1 MLSRFFIV
9 RPIFAWVVAIV
20 IMLAG
25 LLAIFT
31 LPVEQYPK
39 IALPQVTVS
48 ATYTGAS
55 AKVVEDSVTQVI
67 EQSMTGLDGLKYM
80 TSTSS
85 TGSAQVTLVFEAG
98 TDPDFAQIQVQNQA
112 NSALRRLPND
122 VQTQGLR
129 VNKASGSTLM
139 AIALY
144 TDDDSLSNADLGDW
158 IASNLNDPISRIE
171 GVGDTRVFGSQYAM
185 RIWLNADKLAS
196 YSLTPADVTA
206 AIQAQNAQV
215 SAGSIGSDPA
225 RDGTA
230 LNATITAQ
238 SQLQTVAQFENI
250 VVKNNPS
257 GTPVLLKDVA
267 RAELGPQSYGNVAR
281 LNGHTAS
288 GMQITLATGANA
300 LKTADLV
307 KAKLKQL
314 EPSFPPGV
322 KYAIPNDATT
332 FVKLS
337 IEDVVKTLVE
347 AVALVFVIMFVF
359 LQSWRATLIP
369 AIAVPVVLLG
379 TFGVLAVFGY
389 SINTLTM
396 FGLVLAIGLL
406 VDDAIVVVENV
417 ERVMHEEGLGPLEA
431 TQKSMNE
438 ITGALIGV
446 ASVLA
451 AMFVPMAF
459 FGGTQGIIYRQFSVT
474 LVSAMVLSVLVA
486 LILTPPLCATLLK
499 PPKKGEGVTV
509 AAEGE
514 EDEEVKVKGLLSGF
528 NRGFQIFGHRYQKSV
543 RGIIRKPGLFMLV
556 YAGIIGAVIF
566 LAMTLPTSFLP
577 DEDQGALMT
586 QVQLPAGA
594 TTDKTVAVL
603 KQVQQIYQKDPSVD
617 YVFSIAGFGNSGS
630 GENQGM
636 AFVRMKDFKERGKE
650 DQKVFALV
658 DRANK
663 QFSKIK
669 DARIFPI
676 IPPPVREL
684 GNASGFDMQLKDVG
698 GVGHDQ
704 LAAARDQ
711 LVAET
716 AKDPLLS
723 NVRANVQDDMPQLK
737 LDIDNTRAG
746 AMGVT
751 VSSINSLLGT
761 ALGGTY
767 VNDFID
773 RGRIKRVYVQ
783 GDADFRSTPE
793 DINRWFLRNTAGDM
807 VPFSTFGSSRWTFG
821 PPQLQRYN
829 GAGSMEVQGTAATG
843 QSNGKAM
850 TRMEELAG
858 QLPSGIGYEW
868 TGISLQE
875 KESGEQAPALYALS
889 VLVVFLLLAAL
900 YESWSI
906 PFAVILV
913 VPLGVFG
920 ALLATWFRGLDND
933 IYFQVG
939 LLATMGLSAK
949 NAILIVEFAKILH
962 EEGRTL
968 VSATL
973 EAVRIRLRP
982 IVMTSLAFTFGIMPL
997 ALANSAGSASQH
1009 AIGTGLIG
1017 GVLSATF
1024 LAIFFVPLFFV
1035 LVQRMFKQ
1043 DNLPQDIAERE
1054 GKTNA

>member
-9 RPIFAWVVAIV
+9 RPIFAWVIAIV

-25 LLAIFT
+25 ALAIFT
-31 LPVEQYPK
+31 LPIEQYPK

-67 EQSMTGLDGLKYM
+67 EQGMTGLDGLKYM

-85 TGSAQVTLVFEAG
+85 TGSGSVTLVFEAG
-98 TDPDFAQIQVQNQA
+98 TDPDVAQVQVQNQA
-112 NSALRRLPND
+112 NSVIRRLPQD
-122 VQTQGLR
+122 VQTLGLR
-129 VNKASGSTLM
+129 VRKASGSTLM

-196 YSLTPADVTA
+196 FSLTPKDVIS
-206 AIQAQNAQV
+206 AIDAQNTQV
-215 SAGSIGSDPA
+215 SAGAIGADPVA
-225 RDGTA
+225 PDTA

-238 SQLQTVAQFENI
+238 SQLQTPAQFENI
-250 VVKNNPS
+250 IVKNNTA
-257 GTPVLLKDVA
+257 GTPVYLRDVA
-267 RAELGPQSYGNVAR
+267 RVELGPQSYGNIAR
-281 LNGHTAS
+281 MNGHTAS
-288 GMQITLATGANA
+288 GMMITLATGANA

-307 KAKLKQL
+307 KAKIKEL
-314 EPSFPPGV
+314 EPSFPAGV
-322 KYAIPNDATT
+322 KYAIPNDSTD

-347 AVALVFVIMFVF
+347 AIVLVFIIMFVF
-359 LQSWRATLIP
+359 LQNWRATLIP

-379 TFGVLAVFGY
+379 TFGILAVFGY

-431 TQKSMNE
+431 TQKSMDE

-474 LVSAMVLSVLVA
+474 LVSAMVLSVVVA
-486 LILTPPLCATLLK
+486 LVLTPPLCATLLK
-499 PPKKGEGVTV
+499 RPKPHEGITVAPEGV
-509 AAEGE
+509 
-514 EDEEVKVKGLLSGF
+514 EDEDVKVKGLLTGF
-528 NRGFQIFGHRYQKSV
+528 NRGFQVFAHRYQKSV
-543 RGIIRKPGLFMLV
+543 KGIIRKPGLFMLV
-556 YAGIIGAVIF
+556 YAGLIAAVIG

-577 DEDQGALMT
+577 DEDQGALRT
-586 QVQLPAGA
+586 QVQLPVGS

-603 KQVQQIYQKDPSVD
+603 KQVQDIYQKDPAVN
-617 YVFSIAGFGNSGS
+617 YVFTIAGFGGA
-630 GENQGM
+630 GAGGNQGM
-636 AFVRMKDFKERGKE
+636 AFVRLKDFKQRHS
-650 DQKVFALV
+650 DDMKVFALV
-658 DRANK
+658 DRVNK
-663 QFSKIK
+663 EFAQIHT
-669 DARIFPI
+669 ARVFPT
-676 IPPPVREL
+676 IPPAVREL
-684 GNASGFDMQLKDVG
+684 GNASGFDLQLKDVG
-698 GVGHDQ
+698 GVGHEALSD
-704 LAAARDQ
+704 ARDQ
-711 LVAET
+711 LVAMAARE
-716 AKDPLLS
+716 PLLA
-723 NVRANVQDDMPQLK
+723 NVRANIQDDMPQLK

-746 AMGVT
+746 AMGVA
-751 VSSINSLLGT
+751 VSDINSLLGT
-761 ALGGTY
+761 ALGGSY

-773 RGRIKRVYVQ
+773 RGRVKRVYVQ
-783 GDADFRSTPE
+783 GDAQFRSQPE
-793 DINRWFLRNTAGDM
+793 DINRWFLRNNEGTM
-807 VPFSTFGSSRWTFG
+807 VPFSAVGSSRWTFG

-850 TRMEELAG
+850 QKIEELAG
-858 QLPSGIGYEW
+858 QLPPGIGFEW

-875 KESGEQAPALYALS
+875 KESGQQAPALYALS

-949 NAILIVEFAKILH
+949 NAILIVEFAKVLH

-968 VSATL
+968 LDATL

-982 IVMTSLAFTFGIMPL
+982 IIMTSLAFTFGILPL

-1035 LVQRMFKQ
+1035 LVQKLFRM
-1043 DNLPQDIAERE
+1043 DNLPQDIAAKNE
-1054 GKTNA
+1054 GRQ